1 MTEFYH
7 PGYRKRIWTTPSVD
21 LRNENTVKKS
31 SFKLAAQGD
40 YATGSSSP
48 GRSPKRQ
55 NAQNLRLANAEF
67 EIKQQMP
74 PYIESPTQKQA
85 REKEE
90 RKAKRHASKER
101 VPVAAV

>member
-1 MTEFYH
+1 MTPEHLDAQLRPLDKWRDTDFYEEMSEFYH

-48 GRSPKRQ
+48 GRSPRRQ
-55 NAQNLRLANAEF
+55 NA
-67 EIKQQMP
+67 
-74 PYIESPTQKQA
+74 
-85 REKEE
+85 
-90 RKAKRHASKER
+90 
-101 VPVAAV
+101 